1 MNLKLLKL
9 LQDNDTPLIITVEEK
24 GKQATITRDGVSIE
38 EQSKDI
44 FKHLKD
50 ALAFYPEEV
59 WINGEKMEPTQWPG
73 LAQVKIMEQDE
84 DGWERNSKRTVAL
97 RVPVPPLGCNAIVGG
112 VMTRVY
118 LTNRQ
123 RKDTRTQYFIPKQ
136 DSALRHHVP
145 LQIVTLTAF
154 IEIEASE
161 IETSEFKARESKN
174 SEIEDREIKQV
185 ENQYGKSHLR
195 VPKRSYLEKA
205 VMNRAQAMIKRT
217 MDRKELPKP
226 YEGKAYARPMTGPR
240 GAKHFTAAYPIG
252 VMGTP
257 ILLDD
262 DWDAIDNAKFTT
274 IVENLYGID
283 AKHVPVVAGPKNLLG
298 GMIIPE
304 VGDETVRVENVTF
317 DIDIDSDCETH
328 AKNISM
334 KIELEKDQVFRY
346 PCHFHIL
353 GDCESEAEVKII
365 PGGINKDQLTD
376 MLFQAFWLQE
386 EWASWEDVKYERF
399 ELNERM
405 HSLAMHITGETTE
418 AVTRE
423 FQRMLERF
431 HTVVPLPSKEKISV
445 TSRDGRLQFT
455 LNP

>member
-1 MNLKLLKL
+1 MNLKTLKL
-9 LQDNDTPLIITVEEK
+9 LQNNDTPLIITVEEK
-24 GKQATITRDGVSIE
+24 GKQAMITREGVSVE

-44 FKHLKD
+44 FKRLKD

-59 WINGEKMEPTQWPG
+59 WINREKMEPTQWPG

-84 DGWERNSKRTVAL
+84 DGWERNSNRRVAL

-118 LTNRQ
+118 LTNQQ
-123 RKDTRTQYFIPKQ
+123 RKDTRTQYFTPQQ
-136 DSALRHHVP
+136 DSALKHHVP

-154 IEIEASE
+154 MEIEAWEIKDSE
-161 IETSEFKARESKN
+161 IKDW
-174 SEIEDREIKQV
+174 EIEQL
-185 ENQYGKSHLR
+185 ENLYGKSHLTI
-195 VPKRSYLEKA
+195 PKGSDLEKA

-226 YEGKAYARPMTGPR
+226 YGGKAYARPMTGPR
-240 GAKHFTAAYPIG
+240 GAEHFTAAYPIG

-257 ILLDD
+257 ILLDYE
-262 DWDAIDNAKFTT
+262 WDAMDNAGFTS

-283 AKHVPVVAGPKNLLG
+283 AKLVPVVEGPTNLMG
-298 GMIIPE
+298 GLIIPE
-304 VGDETVRVENVTF
+304 VGDETVKVKDVNFEIE
-317 DIDIDSDCETH
+317 IDPDCGTQ
-328 AKNISM
+328 AKSITM
-334 KIELEKDQVFRY
+334 RIELEKDRAFRY
-346 PCHFHIL
+346 PCNFHIL
-353 GDCESEAEVKII
+353 GGCESEAEVQII
-365 PGGINKDQLTD
+365 PGEINKDRLTD
-376 MLFQAFWLQE
+376 ILFQAFWLQA
-386 EWASWEDVKYERF
+386 EWTSWEDVKYERD

-405 HSLAMHITGETTE
+405 RSLAMHTMGETKE

-431 HTVVPLPSKEKISV
+431 HTVVPLPPEEKISV
-445 TSRDGRLQFT
+445 TSRDGRLQLT